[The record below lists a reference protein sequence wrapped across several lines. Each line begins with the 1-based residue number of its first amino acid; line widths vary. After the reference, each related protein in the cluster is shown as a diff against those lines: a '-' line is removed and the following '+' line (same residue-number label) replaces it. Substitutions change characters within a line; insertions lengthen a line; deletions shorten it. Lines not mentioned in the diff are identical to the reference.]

1 MDGPMEEGLQ
11 DSPRR
16 LHEAAILKR
25 YNVPSL
31 WAAVGP
37 TGHPTTARM
46 PRRWLHSSLLL
57 ALATLGGC
65 QPNLR
70 AEAVASGP
78 ARPHNVIVMIN
89 DGAGWGTWD
98 AAAYWQYG
106 SREGAPYADFPQR
119 LAVTTFP
126 LNASSQPT
134 RDNAQTLGYDP
145 GKAWDDTPVPAQDLP
160 FAGYQYLAAVATD
173 SAAAGTALSSG
184 IKTYNNAINFNNDG
198 QPVEFNTLRAKRLG
212 MATGV
217 VTSVPFAHAT
227 PAAFAAQNESRNN
240 YHAIAHQMLAQGHMD
255 LVMGTGGPGYS
266 VDGRACDESAG
277 AAKAEG
283 CANPWEWVSQ
293 QDWQQLEAGSTIGG
307 NPSGPWRLIRSK
319 EAFAALAQGRLP
331 ADRPLIG
338 VPRVANTL
346 QQARQLQVLGKDAA
360 TPSGV
365 RKIDSVPDLATMTRG
380 ALQFLQQRSSN
391 GLFLMVEGGA
401 TDWAAHTSA
410 CGTEWHYG
418 QCSDQ
423 PQYGRLIEETVE
435 FNDAVT
441 AVIEWI
447 ERNGG
452 WERNLLIVTT
462 DHDNSM
468 PMGPDAQNVAFEP
481 VRNNG
486 RGRMPGISFRPT
498 GNHSN
503 ALVPLWAKGA
513 GAELLGQRV
522 RGVDAGYRQHVRW
535 NDGSYI
541 DNTDVAAA
549 VQEALQR

>member
-1 MDGPMEEGLQ
+1 MTVCLA
-11 DSPRR
+11 RR
-16 LHEAAILKR
+16 
-25 YNVPSL
+25 SL
-31 WAAVGP
+31 LFP
-37 TGHPTTARM
+37 
-46 PRRWLHSSLLL
+46 LLL
-57 ALATLGGC
+57 ALAALGGC
-65 QPNLR
+65 QTTPR
-70 AEAVASGP
+70 AETVAATAG
-78 ARPHNVIVMIN
+78 RPHNVIVMIN
-89 DGAGWGTWD
+89 DGAGWGSWD

-106 SREGAPYADFPQR
+106 SREGAPYAGFPQR

-134 RDNAQTLGYDP
+134 RDAAQTLGYDAD
-145 GKAWDDTPVPAQDLP
+145 KAWDSAPVPAADLP

-184 IKTYNNAINFNNDG
+184 IKTYNNAINYNNDG
-198 QPVEFNTLRAKRLG
+198 NPVEYNTLRAKRLG

-266 VDGRACDESAG
+266 VDGRACDDAAG
-277 AAKAEG
+277 AAPAEG
-283 CANPWEWVSQ
+283 CANPWQWVSQ
-293 QDWQQLEAGSTIGG
+293 QDWRQLEAGTAIGG
-307 NPSGPWRLIRSK
+307 NPAGPWRLIRSSD
-319 EAFAALAQGRLP
+319 EFAALADGRLP

-346 QQARQLQVLGKDAA
+346 QQARQLQVLGQDAA
-360 TPSGV
+360 MPSGV
-365 RKIDSVPDLATMTRG
+365 RRIDSVPDLATMTRG
-380 ALQFLQQRSSN
+380 ALRFLQQRSTK

-418 QCSDQ
+418 ECSDQ
-423 PQYGRLIEETVE
+423 PQYGRLIEETAE
-435 FNDAVT
+435 FNDAVA
-441 AVIEWI
+441 AVVEWI

-486 RGRMPGISFRPT
+486 RGRMPGMSFRPT

-513 GAELLGQRV
+513 GSELLGQRV
-522 RGVDAGYRQHVRW
+522 RGIDAGYRQHVRW

>member
-1 MDGPMEEGLQ
+1 MT
-11 DSPRR
+11 
-16 LHEAAILKR
+16 AAL
-25 YNVPSL
+25 
-31 WAAVGP
+31 
-37 TGHPTTARM
+37 
-46 PRRWLHSSLLL
+46 PRRWLLAPLLL
-57 ALATLGGC
+57 ALVAC
-65 QPNLR
+65 QPHPRADTAPAAGLR
-70 AEAVASGP
+70 P
-78 ARPHNVIVMIN
+78 YNVIVMIN

-126 LNASSQPT
+126 LNSSSQPT
-134 RDNAQTLGYDP
+134 GDTAQSLGYDA
-145 GKAWDDTPVPAQDLP
+145 GKAWDAAPLPAQDLP
-160 FAGYQYLAAVATD
+160 FVGYQYLATVATD

-227 PAAFAAQNESRNN
+227 PAAFAAQNVSRNN

-266 VDGRACDESAG
+266 VDGRACDEGTG
-277 AAKAEG
+277 APLEG

-293 QDWQQLEAGSTIGG
+293 QDWQQLEAGSTIGA
-307 NPSGPWRLIRSK
+307 NPAGPWRLIRSK
-319 EAFAALAQGRLP
+319 DEFAALAQGRLP

-346 QQARQLQVLGKDAA
+346 QQARQLQILGKDAG

-365 RKIDSVPDLATMTRG
+365 RKIDSVPDLATMARG
-380 ALQFLQQRSSN
+380 ALQFLQQRSPR
-391 GLFLMVEGGA
+391 GLFLMVEAGA

-435 FNDAVT
+435 FNDAVA
-441 AVIEWI
+441 AVIGWV

-468 PMGPDAQNVAFEP
+468 PMGLDAQNVAFQA

-486 RGRMPGISFRPT
+486 RGRMPGMSFRPT

-522 RGVDAGYRQHVRW
+522 RGVDPGYRQHVGW

-541 DNTDVAAA
+541 DNTDVAVA
-549 VQEALQR
+549 VQQALQR

>member
-1 MDGPMEEGLQ
+1 MTAP
-11 DSPRR
+11 SKRR
-16 LHEAAILKR
+16 
-25 YNVPSL
+25 
-31 WAAVGP
+31 GC
-37 TGHPTTARM
+37 
-46 PRRWLHSSLLL
+46 LLPL
-57 ALATLGGC
+57 LFALSALAAC

-70 AEAVASGP
+70 AGTAPSDERAP
-78 ARPHNVIVMIN
+78 YNVIVMIN

-98 AAAYWQYG
+98 AAAFWQYG

-134 RDNAQTLGYDP
+134 GDNAQTLGYDA
-145 GKAWDDTPVPAQDLP
+145 GKAWDTEPVPAQDLP

-184 IKTYNNAINFNNDG
+184 IKTYNNAINVNNDG
-198 QPVEFNTLRAKRLG
+198 DAVEFNTLRAKRLG

-227 PAAFAAQNESRNN
+227 PAAFAAQNASRNN
-240 YHAIAHQMLAQGHMD
+240 YHAIAHQMLSQGHMD
-255 LVMGTGGPGYS
+255 LVMGAGGPGYS
-266 VDGRACDESAG
+266 VDGRACTEG
-277 AAKAEG
+277 TGTPLEG

-293 QDWQQLEAGSTIGG
+293 QDWQQLEAGRTIGE
-307 NPSGPWRLIRSK
+307 NPAGPWRLVRSR
-319 EAFAALAQGRLP
+319 EEFAALAQGRLP

-338 VPRVANTL
+338 VPRVATTL
-346 QQARQLQVLGKDAA
+346 QQARQLQVLGKDAG

-365 RKIDSVPDLATMTRG
+365 RKIDSVPDLATMARG
-380 ALQFLQQRSSN
+380 ALQFLQQRSPR

-418 QCSDQ
+418 QCTDQ

-435 FNDAVT
+435 FNDAVA
-441 AVIEWI
+441 AVVEWI

-468 PMGPDAQNVAFEP
+468 PMGPDAQNVAFDP
-481 VRNNG
+481 ARNHG
-486 RGRMPGISFRPT
+486 RGRMPGMSFRPT

-522 RGVDAGYRQHVRW
+522 RGVDTGYQKHVGW

>member
-1 MDGPMEEGLQ
+1 M
-11 DSPRR
+11 
-16 LHEAAILKR
+16 
-25 YNVPSL
+25 
-31 WAAVGP
+31 
-37 TGHPTTARM
+37 TAHT
-46 PRRWLHSSLLL
+46 PRRWLYPSILA
-57 ALATLGGC
+57 ALAALAGC
-65 QPNLR
+65 QPAPR
-70 AEAVASGP
+70 AQAPVATGGY
-78 ARPHNVIVMIN
+78 PHNVIVMIN

-106 SREGAPYADFPQR
+106 SREGAPYAHFPQR
-119 LAVTTFP
+119 LAVATFP

-134 RDNAQTLGYDP
+134 HDSAQTLGYDAA
-145 GKAWDDTPVPAQDLP
+145 KAWDATPVPAADLP

-184 IKTYNNAINFNNDG
+184 IKTYNNAINVNNDG
-198 QPVEFNTLRAKRLG
+198 VAVEFNTLRAKRLG

-217 VTSVPFAHAT
+217 VTSVPFSHAT
-227 PAAFAAQNESRNN
+227 PAAFAAQNASRNN

-266 VDGRACDESAG
+266 VDGRACDDDAG
-277 AAKAEG
+277 AVKEEG

-293 QDWQQLEAGSTIGG
+293 QDWQQLEAGTPIAG
-307 NPSGPWRLIRSK
+307 NPAGPWRLIRSK
-319 EAFAALAQGRLP
+319 EAFAALAQGRVP

-338 VPRVANTL
+338 VPRVASTL
-346 QQARQLQVLGKDAA
+346 QQARQLQVLGRDETA
-360 TPSGV
+360 PSGV

-380 ALQFLQQRSSN
+380 ALQFLQQRSSK

-418 QCSDQ
+418 QCGDQ

-435 FNDAVT
+435 FNDAVS
-441 AVIEWI
+441 AVVAWI

-452 WERNLLIVTT
+452 WQRNLLIVTT

-468 PMGPDAQNVAFEP
+468 PMGPDAQQVAFEP

-486 RGRMPGISFRPT
+486 RGLMPGMSFRPT

-513 GAELLGQRV
+513 GAERLGARV
-522 RGVDAGYRQHVRW
+522 RGIDAGYRQHVRW

-549 VQEALQR
+549 VEDVLQRP